1 MKRITALFT
10 AILFSAISISITAE
24 TITTAIA
31 KETADSFLA
40 LDNEWHHKTDA
51 NIRLV
56 EKDGLPAYY
65 VVEYTA
71 GGWAIVSAHS
81 SSSPIIGYNT
91 TGEFAAPAPVSELL
105 DFNAKL
111 ITARA
116 VEIGDI
122 EHIGWKR
129 VKQRRA
135 VAETNNTP
143 DIAPLITINLNQTY
157 PFNTYCPLINGENA
171 LVGCVAV
178 GMTQAMMVQGYP
190 QRPSGS
196 YSYTCENTGKHSINY
211 DAQPAY
217 DWNAINNC
225 ETTGNY
231 DEVARLLY
239 HAGVSVDMQ
248 YGLTSSGTQTDYVAE
263 ALIRNF
269 GYDKKIVYTTAR
281 HPDNTKWLELIINE
295 LAHGRVVVYGG
306 TGEEGGHCWNI
317 DGWKQSTQMVHCN
330 WGWSGYGNGY
340 FSLDNLVDSYQDI
353 SFLYNHRAVF
363 GVAALTAAPYDILLH
378 NTQFAIDTE
387 AGTHLSYVEVLSTDN
402 NATYSYELFGHNGTQ
417 SPYQITNNKF
427 TSTERVTDSDKFK
440 YVRIKATNTTTG
452 QSYEK
457 EFNILIVSAN
467 THKLIGSYKAFANSA
482 FSSYPDEEWE
492 VSITADKY
500 DANKLWIQPVC
511 TFGGLSPTSITAI
524 YATYNETASTL
535 TMPIGQILYE
545 SPSYKMITGVSRD
558 YDTIETSG
566 NITLQVTTDDK
577 GVVISLPT
585 GIVFGVGNTIGNEWW
600 YQALEN
606 ITFTKQQNNTAPYGI
621 ELSTTSFAIGTSP
634 NTPLAN
640 VVVLCDDKNAI
651 FNYEVYDRVGNTSP
665 YMVVNNTLMSS
676 ETIADNDTFKYMRIK
691 ATNTLTGEA
700 YEQEFEIQIV
710 ENMASMFEGTYSAY
724 AQSAF
729 ADYPDETWQ
738 VNITA
743 DSYEPNKIWIQP
755 VCLFGGLDAS
765 YISPIYATYDVTR
778 GVLTMPL
785 GQVLYQQD
793 DTYQMITGSTIDGNN
808 INTTDNIELQVT
820 KTDTEVKISFD
831 PNYIFGVGDAINN
844 AWWYQALL
852 NITYTQS
859 LVSEIV
865 VDGIYYNITS
875 EELKTAE
882 VTFRGNT
889 YYEYFDEY
897 TGSIV
902 IPSTIT
908 LNGST
913 YSVTSIG
920 TEAFCNC
927 EGLTSVT
934 IPGSVISIGDRAFA
948 WCYKLSEVTIPGSVT
963 SIGDE
968 AFYLC
973 NGLSQMTVE
982 ATTPPTIY
990 GNTFYNVNK
999 SIPLYVPIGC
1009 IEAYCSAPY
1018 WNEFNCIIDSTTQP
1032 SGISV
1037 ADIVGTY
1044 NAFANSAFAD
1054 YPDETWQ
1061 VNITA
1066 DAANPN
1072 KVWIQPVCIFGG
1084 LDANSINPIYATFNQ
1099 YNGMLSMPLGQI
1111 LYESDTHIMITGA
1124 TEDGSTIDTS
1134 GNIQLQVTK
1143 TDTEVKISFDPN
1155 YILGVGNA
1163 IGNEWWYQAL
1173 LNITYTQVTTQPG
1186 GITVADIVG
1195 TYNAFA
1201 NSAFADYPDETWQ
1214 VNITADAA
1222 NPNKVWI
1229 QPVCI
1234 FGGLDANSINP
1245 IYATFNQYN
1254 GMLSMPLGQILYE
1267 SDTHIMITGATEDG
1281 STIDTSGNIQLQVTK
1296 TDTEVKIS
1304 FDPNYILGV
1313 GNAIGNEWWYQA
1325 LLNITYTQSLAPEI
1339 VVDGIYYNITSEE
1352 LKTAEVTFRGNTYD
1366 EYLDEYTGS
1375 IVIPS
1380 TITLNG
1386 STYSVTAIGDKAFAK
1401 CTGMTDITLPS
1412 SISVIGEQSFAFCS
1426 ALTQVVHANSITQ
1439 IKEAAF
1445 YACTD
1450 LPIFI
1455 FPSETIT
1462 IGAQAFRGSGL
1473 REVVLTENMV
1483 LSDAVFYECNNLTSI
1498 IISDGV
1504 TTIPTW
1510 TFGYCPAF
1518 TMANFPSSVTTIC
1531 DYAFYNCQGLK
1542 EIYIPAN
1549 ITNIGTDAF
1558 NCDSALESIYVAAD
1572 NPVYDSRERCNALIE
1587 TATNVLITGCKNT
1600 VIPDNVETIAA
1611 WAFGYCTGLTDI
1623 VIGSGVT
1630 KIEAFAF
1637 TNCSNLASIVIS
1649 EHVTE
1654 IGDAAFAYCSA
1665 LNNIEVKAVNPPVIY
1680 EMTFENVD
1688 KSIELIVPTES
1699 IEVYRTTEYWREFT
1713 NIKGISGINAATG
1726 NDNIDVYVNNNTII
1740 ITGATDDTVVNI
1752 YAMNGI
1758 LVCNTTVCNVANI
1771 TLPRGMYIV
1780 QVQETTHKIAL

>member
-831 PNYIFGVGDAINN
+831 PNYILGVGNAIGNE
-844 AWWYQALL
+844 WWYQALL

-859 LVSEIV
+859 LAPEIV

-1111 LYESDTHIMITGA
+1111 LYE
-1124 TEDGSTIDTS
+1124 
-1134 GNIQLQVTK
+1134 Q
-1143 TDTEVKISFDPN
+1143 
-1155 YILGVGNA
+1155 
-1163 IGNEWWYQAL
+1163 
-1173 LNITYTQVTTQPG
+1173 
-1186 GITVADIVG
+1186 
-1195 TYNAFA
+1195 
-1201 NSAFADYPDETWQ
+1201 
-1214 VNITADAA
+1214 
-1222 NPNKVWI
+1222 
-1229 QPVCI
+1229 
-1234 FGGLDANSINP
+1234 
-1245 IYATFNQYN
+1245 
-1254 GMLSMPLGQILYE
+1254 

>member
-889 YYEYFDEY
+889 Y
-897 TGSIV
+897 
-902 IPSTIT
+902 
-908 LNGST
+908 
-913 YSVTSIG
+913 
-920 TEAFCNC
+920 
-927 EGLTSVT
+927 
-934 IPGSVISIGDRAFA
+934 
-948 WCYKLSEVTIPGSVT
+948 
-963 SIGDE
+963 
-968 AFYLC
+968 
-973 NGLSQMTVE
+973 
-982 ATTPPTIY
+982 
-990 GNTFYNVNK
+990 
-999 SIPLYVPIGC
+999 
-1009 IEAYCSAPY
+1009 
-1018 WNEFNCIIDSTTQP
+1018 
-1032 SGISV
+1032 
-1037 ADIVGTY
+1037 
-1044 NAFANSAFAD
+1044 
-1054 YPDETWQ
+1054 
-1061 VNITA
+1061 
-1066 DAANPN
+1066 
-1072 KVWIQPVCIFGG
+1072 
-1084 LDANSINPIYATFNQ
+1084 
-1099 YNGMLSMPLGQI
+1099 
-1111 LYESDTHIMITGA
+1111 
-1124 TEDGSTIDTS
+1124 
-1134 GNIQLQVTK
+1134 
-1143 TDTEVKISFDPN
+1143 
-1155 YILGVGNA
+1155 
-1163 IGNEWWYQAL
+1163 
-1173 LNITYTQVTTQPG
+1173 
-1186 GITVADIVG
+1186 
-1195 TYNAFA
+1195 
-1201 NSAFADYPDETWQ
+1201 
-1214 VNITADAA
+1214 
-1222 NPNKVWI
+1222 
-1229 QPVCI
+1229 
-1234 FGGLDANSINP
+1234 
-1245 IYATFNQYN
+1245 
-1254 GMLSMPLGQILYE
+1254 
-1267 SDTHIMITGATEDG
+1267 
-1281 STIDTSGNIQLQVTK
+1281 
-1296 TDTEVKIS
+1296 
-1304 FDPNYILGV
+1304 
-1313 GNAIGNEWWYQA
+1313 
-1325 LLNITYTQSLAPEI
+1325 
-1339 VVDGIYYNITSEE
+1339 
-1352 LKTAEVTFRGNTYD
+1352 D